1 MSLMDRTESQTYDAQ
16 LDAYFAMVPE
26 LEETDDERELDLDLR
41 VTIIDRLP
49 QPIYASG
56 TCGGCPKPSD
66 PGYTCQ
72 FTCQNTCGG
81 TCSPPSCGGTC
92 DASICVCPSDD
103 CSGFFCF

>member
-1 MSLMDRTESQTYDAQ
+1 MSVRELISETDLRELLGIDASDLDLES
-16 LDAYFAMVPE
+16 E
-26 LEETDDERELDLDLR
+26 LELDLR
-41 VTIIDRLP
+41 VTVGDAPLP
-49 QPIYASG
+49 KIYASG

-81 TCSPPSCGGTC
+81 TCGGSCGGTC
-92 DASICVCPSDD
+92 DYSVCVCPSDD